1 MIFEKN
7 ERLKKKKNF
16 AADERKNGEKEAV
29 NHLSIH
35 RHQVKRRHV

>member
-7 ERLKKKKNF
+7 ERFKKKKKT
-16 AADERKNGEKEAV
+16 AADEGKIGETQAV
-29 NHLSIH
+29 NHLSIR